1 MKTTLY
7 ADDRELSLEHTAA
20 RDDVY
25 EVVWNG
31 ETHEIEVVAVRGDSV
46 TLLVSGRPILAYVA
60 HDGGR
65 CFVSIAGRSYEFS
78 RRAPQR
84 DRARPAAGGFE
95 PQVRSPMP
103 GKILDVKVGEGE
115 TVADGQPLVLL
126 EAMKMENALSA
137 DGPARVTAVH
147 VTAGELVEVGQLLIE
162 LTPLTE
168 D

>member
-7 ADDRELSLEHTAA
+7 AADRELSLEYTAV
-20 RDDVY
+20 RDGAYDAM
-25 EVVWNG
+25 WNG
-31 ETHEIEVVAVRGDSV
+31 EVHEIEIVAVREDSL
-46 TLLVSGRPILAYVA
+46 TFLMSGRPVVAYVA
-60 HDGGR
+60 QDGDR
-65 CFVSIAGRSYEFS
+65 SFVSIAGRSYEFS
-78 RRAPQR
+78 RRSPRR
-84 DRARPAAGGFE
+84 DRTRPAAGGFE

-147 VTAGELVEVGQLLIE
+147 VAAGELVEVGQLLIE

>member
-7 ADDRELSLEHTAA
+7 ADDRELSLEYTAV
-20 RDDVY
+20 RDGVY
-25 EVVWNG
+25 DTVWNG
-31 ETHEIEVVAVRGDSV
+31 EAHEIEIIAVREDSL
-46 TLLVSGRPILAYVA
+46 TFLTSGRPVVAYVA
-60 HDGGR
+60 QDGDR
-65 CFVSIAGRSYEFS
+65 SFVSIAGRSYAFS
-78 RRAPQR
+78 RRSPRR
-84 DRARPAAGGFE
+84 DRTRPAAGGFE

-137 DGPARVTAVH
+137 EGPARVAAVH
-147 VTAGELVEVGQLLIE
+147 VSAGELVEVGQLLIE
-162 LTPLTE
+162 LTPLAE

>member
-1 MKTTLY
+1 MKTTLH
-7 ADDRELSLEHTAA
+7 ADDRALSLEYTAP
-20 RDDVY
+20 RDDAY
-25 EVVWNG
+25 DVVWNG

-46 TLLVSGRPILAYVA
+46 TLLVSGRPVLAYVA
-60 HDGGR
+60 HDDDR
-65 CFVSIAGRSYEFS
+65 SFVSIAGRSYEFS
-78 RRAPQR
+78 RRPPQR
-84 DRARPAAGGFE
+84 GRARPAAGGFE

-147 VTAGELVEVGQLLIE
+147 VGVGELVEVGQLLIE
-162 LTPLTE
+162 LTPLAE